1 MRDISSRIRPMSVAE
16 AVRVNRIL
24 ALRRRETAAV
34 LRSIK
39 PRTEAGAKTLR
50 ECIAIADQIVALG
63 IILV

>member
-1 MRDISSRIRPMSVAE
+1 MSVAE